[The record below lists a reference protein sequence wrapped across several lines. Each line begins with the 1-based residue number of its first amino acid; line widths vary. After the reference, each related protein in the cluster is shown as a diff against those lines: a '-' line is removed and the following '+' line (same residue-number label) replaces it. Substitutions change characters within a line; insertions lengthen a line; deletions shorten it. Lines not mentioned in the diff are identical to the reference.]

1 MRHDRS
7 HNVCIIFSLGDL
19 IMTIDSAKSM
29 NDQDLKASIEA
40 FNDTGYSNDDLFKI
54 IKTAQL
60 PDCVWT
66 TYTADEMIAR
76 INIICGIK

>member
-1 MRHDRS
+1 
-7 HNVCIIFSLGDL
+7 
-19 IMTIDSAKSM
+19 MTIDSANKIK
-29 NDQDLKASIEA
+29 DQELKASIDA

-60 PDCVWT
+60 PDCAWT

>member
-1 MRHDRS
+1 
-7 HNVCIIFSLGDL
+7 
-19 IMTIDSAKSM
+19 MTIDSAKSM